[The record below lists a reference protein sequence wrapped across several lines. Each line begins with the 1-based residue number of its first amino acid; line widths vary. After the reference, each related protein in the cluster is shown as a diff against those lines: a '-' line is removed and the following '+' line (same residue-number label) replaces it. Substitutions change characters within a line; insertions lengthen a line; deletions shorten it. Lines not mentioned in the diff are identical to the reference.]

1 MEEAIKQRIKD
12 WCGFVDDDEAGEVEI
27 DKKAS
32 LKENIMVFVV
42 AFILVACL
50 FGFWFKYYQFN
61 TIYDM
66 VDDELV
72 VIDEYVVSNSPFA
85 LKSIKAGDKVKV
97 YFENGY
103 ELTEKVKEVLPDGVI
118 LTNADGETKFF
129 SNYQIQGK
137 VVNNLTS
144 GLFSLLAYFLKLIH

>member
-12 WCGFVDDDEAGEVEI
+12 WCGFVDDEAGEIEI
-27 DKKAS
+27 DEKTS

-129 SNYQIQGK
+129 SNYQIEGK